1 MRYFVGVSILIVI
14 VSTIYTVEGRGR
26 GGGRGGRGSRTG
38 SRHSAINQRFS
49 AVGITRNPV
58 RLIAILP
65 IGSHEINSYPAREGY
80 FPCPRTGDS
89 FQLPIG
95 PENGGTEDTSLQ
107 SDLQNPNGQI
117 NDVLTINQFIYICF
131 NETKPQDEPIDVFDT
146 AIAVVVILLIFGLLF
161 DLTRRAANQAP
172 TLNPTP
178 PPRTQA
184 RQSVPIIDYDHI
196 ERIQRMARSTRR
208 GSEPGR
214 ARTSRRPTI
223 LSATMPN
230 DEIPAAISPTA
241 SSRKSSEDKPPSY
254 SEIAIPPP
262 SYEES
267 MRVAN
272 VRMNQNAQ
280 RLLKR

>member
-1 MRYFVGVSILIVI
+1 MRFSVGLFVVIVI
-14 VSTIYTVEGRGR
+14 FGSINVVEGRGR
-26 GGGRGGRGSRTG
+26 GGGRGRGSRTG

-89 FQLPIG
+89 FHLPME
-95 PENGGTEDTSLQ
+95 PENSGTRDNNLP
-107 SDLQNPNGQI
+107 SDFQNPNGQI
-117 NDVLTINQFIYICF
+117 DNVLLTTNQFVYICF
-131 NETKPQDEPIDVFDT
+131 NETKPQEEPLDVFDT
-146 AIAVVVILLIFGLLF
+146 TIAVVVILLIFGLLF
-161 DLTRRAANQAP
+161 DLTRRAAYQAP
-172 TLNPTP
+172 TLNPRP
-178 PPRTQA
+178 PSITRT
-184 RQSVPIIDYDHI
+184 RESVPIIDEDHI

-208 GSEPGR
+208 ISEPSR
-214 ARTSRRPTI
+214 TRTSRRPTVSSEI
-223 LSATMPN
+223 IP
-230 DEIPAAISPTA
+230 DEEAPTA
-241 SSRKSSEDKPPSY
+241 LSSRKSSEDKPPSY
-254 SEIAIPPP
+254 SEVAIPPP

-280 RLLKR
+280 RLLKM